1 MTTNSQI
8 ITDAL
13 REHNVIPEGK
23 NASAE
28 QATHGLRVLNRMME
42 KWLEDE
48 INLGYLEQTSAAATI
63 PIPAWAEDGVV
74 AQLAIRLAPTYGAQ
88 VSPELYEAA
97 KDSFNSICRKVFNE
111 TDAIQDHTIDPLG
124 EARHRL
130 GRSILTDV

>member
-13 REHNVIPEGK
+13 REHNVNPEGV

-42 KWLEDE
+42 KWFEEEVD
-48 INLGYLEQTSAAATI
+48 LGYYEQTTSSATI

-88 VSPELYEAA
+88 VSPELYQSA
-97 KDSFNSICRKVFNE
+97 KDSYNMICRKVFNE
-111 TDAIQDHTIDPLG
+111 TDAIQDMTITPLG